1 MIQEEKKSMKYRSS
15 RPLGVIRMVMWA
27 VVGMVIAAA
36 FALVFAILV
45 KLLWNWLMPVLFGL
59 PLIGFWQ
66 AFGIL
71 LLAKI
76 LFGGQGHGG
85 HRSEGSAMSGHS
97 HRWFRRDAG
106 APGPL
111 QREAWVGPS
120 SRDDF
125 NVFWE
130 AEGREA
136 FREFIARKEKE
147 EPTDPGAGE

>member
-1 MIQEEKKSMKYRSS
+1 MIQHENNLRNSC
-15 RPLGVIRMVMWA
+15 RPGAAGVARMVMWA

-45 KLLWNWLMPVLFGL
+45 KVLWNWLMPVLFGL

-66 AFGIL
+66 AFGVL

-76 LFGGQGHGG
+76 LFGGHGHGG
-85 HRSEGSAMSGHS
+85 HRHEESAKSGHV
-97 HRWFRRDAG
+97 HPWFRRKPG
-106 APGPL
+106 VPGPL
-111 QREAWVGPS
+111 QREAWVGPR

-125 NVFWE
+125 NTFWE

-136 FREFIARKEKE
+136 FREFIARKEAA
-147 EPTDPGAGE
+147 EPTDSAGK

>member
-1 MIQEEKKSMKYRSS
+1 MIQHENNLKNSC
-15 RPLGVIRMVMWA
+15 RPGAARVARIVMWA

-45 KLLWNWLMPVLFGL
+45 KVLWNWLMPALFGL
-59 PLIGFWQ
+59 PVIGFWQ

-76 LFGGQGHGG
+76 LFGGHGG
-85 HRSEGSAMSGHS
+85 RHHEDPAHS
-97 HRWFRRDAG
+97 RHARGWFRRDAG
-106 APGPL
+106 VPGPL
-111 QREAWVGPS
+111 QREAWVGPR

-125 NVFWE
+125 NTFWE

-136 FREFIARKEKE
+136 FREFVARKETG
-147 EPTDPGAGE
+147 EPTDSAGK